1 MAAAGSSGG
10 DKVYKVLM
18 VGRAAVGKTCIL
30 RRYCLDFFNDQIV
43 PTLGCDFVLKT
54 LPNYANGGTDVK
66 LQIWDIAGQDYAPT
80 VSHVFFR
87 GAFGAVVACD
97 ITSERSYEV
106 AAQWKRDIDAK
117 VFFPGTAKNVPCV
130 LMLNKCDLGA
140 SHLKEAQLD
149 EFCRENKFVGW
160 FAVSAKDGTNLT
172 QAFEKLINSI
182 REMDAQR
189 AATAPAAPPAARPT
203 AQVEIR
209 NKPANKDAAG
219 GKKEKKECA
228 C

>member
-1 MAAAGSSGG
+1 MAASPTVGQ
-10 DKVYKVLM
+10 DKVYKILM

-54 LPNYANGGTDVK
+54 LPNYECTGTDVK
-66 LQIWDIAGQDYAPT
+66 LQIWDIAGQDYAPH

-87 GAFGAVVACD
+87 GAFGAVIACD

-117 VFFPGTAKNVPCV
+117 VFFPGTPKNIPCV
-130 LMLNKCDLGA
+130 LMLNKSDLGP
-140 SHLKEAQLD
+140 SHMTEAQLD
-149 EFCRENKFVGW
+149 AFCQENKFIGW
-160 FAVSAKDGTNLT
+160 FAVSAKSGENLT
-172 QAFEKLINSI
+172 PAFDRLLKGIRKMDQERASQPQMQAAKPEQPTKV
-182 REMDAQR
+182 EMS
-189 AATAPAAPPAARPT
+189 RPKE
-203 AQVEIR
+203 Q
-209 NKPANKDAAG
+209 P
-219 GKKEKKECA
+219 KKEEKKCP